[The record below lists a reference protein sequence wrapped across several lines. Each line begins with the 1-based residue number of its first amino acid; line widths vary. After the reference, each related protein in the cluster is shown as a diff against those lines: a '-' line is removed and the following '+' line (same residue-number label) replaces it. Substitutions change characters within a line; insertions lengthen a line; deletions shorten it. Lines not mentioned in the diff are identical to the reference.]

1 MKILGNNKKCSKI
14 QYLKSDKEISKV
26 FFITIFFIILFFN
39 SFSQI
44 SNINSFGNRI
54 KKNYLE
60 YAIPVGSL
68 DLDEDLRNLQ
78 LLNKFKS
85 NNSFTIR
92 PIYTNYEFSYDS
104 ILNNIDTG
112 VYFTVFNRNPKK
124 INFNL
129 IPFTILQK
137 HTTDHPYGWND
148 GALKNAKGYQMLMN
162 TGFNLNYRN
171 LILNISP
178 EFVYTENAK
187 YQTPYFTPVQKN
199 YLGNS
204 FLFYNI
210 KNLNIGVSN
219 QNLWWGPGIY
229 NSLIMSN
236 NAPGFLHYNF
246 STNKPINTIFGTFEF
261 QLIGGKLTRD
271 LTQGLENKGMNK
283 PDSLNGYFS
292 YVKDYT
298 QFNERY
304 INGIAISYNPKFFKN
319 LYLGINRIFMN
330 YARESIPDN
339 FIENYLPVFALFTVK
354 DYEDKINRDQI
365 LSINARWLFP
375 KNNAEIYIEGGFN
388 DAFANIRDFQLDLEH
403 ASAYIFGVK
412 KIDYISEYKYLT
424 YNIEITRL
432 TQTPSY
438 IHRNA
443 GYWYQN
449 SQILEGY
456 TNDNQIIGS
465 GGGIGNNIQTF
476 SFGYN
481 NNDFRVNIK
490 LQHIA
495 QNPNR
500 IYDSGNGNNG
510 LGDIKWNDYLIG
522 MNLRKRWQK
531 FICKY
536 SIDFIKSK
544 NYNYIDNLTKFNI
557 VNNLSIMYLW

>member
-1 MKILGNNKKCSKI
+1 MKILGNNIKYSKI
-14 QYLKSDKEISKV
+14 EYLKFVKEISKAFLITS
-26 FFITIFFIILFFN
+26 FFIFLFFN

-44 SNINSFGNRI
+44 SNINSYGNRV
-54 KKNYLE
+54 KKNYVE

-68 DLDEDLRNLQ
+68 DFDEDLRNLQ
-78 LLNKFKS
+78 LLNKFKI

-104 ILNNIDTG
+104 ILNNIDSG
-112 VYFTVFNRNPKK
+112 IYFTVFNRNVKK

-129 IPFTILQK
+129 IPFSILQK

-148 GALKNAKGYQMLMN
+148 GAFKNTKGYQMLIN
-162 TGFNLNYRN
+162 TGFNINYRN
-171 LILNISP
+171 LLLNISP
-178 EFVYTENAK
+178 EFLYTENAK
-187 YQTPYFTPVQKN
+187 YQTPYLAPVQKN

-204 FLFYNI
+204 YLYLNF
-210 KNLNIGVSN
+210 KNLNIGISN
-219 QNLWWGPGIY
+219 QNLWWGPGIH

-246 STNKPINTIFGTFEF
+246 STNKPINTIFGSFEF

-304 INGIAISYNPKFFKN
+304 LNGIAISFNPKFLKN

-339 FIENYLPVFALFTVK
+339 FIQNYLPVFALFTVK

-375 KNNAEIYIEGGFN
+375 KNNAEIYLEGGFN
-388 DAFANIRDFQLDLEH
+388 DAFLNLRDFALDLEH

-412 KIDYISEYKYLT
+412 KIGYISEYKYLT

-449 SQILEGY
+449 SQIMEGY

-465 GGGIGNNIQTF
+465 GGGIGSNIQTF
-476 SFGYN
+476 AFGYN
-481 NNDFRVNIK
+481 NSDFRANIK

-500 IYDSGNGNNG
+500 IYDSRNGNNG

-531 FICKY
+531 FIYKY